1 MAKSRIELMLAT
13 VAAFAVST
21 SAFASNT
28 QDASVSNGVET
39 QQVPPTDDPESSG
52 EAEVSADDM
61 ADTLNSMQQLQQT
74 VTLKRTVNGEV
85 IETEKRTV
93 TYSRDEPYRETEAG
107 RTTIERLKAAFDGE
121 ALTRTEAFEE
131 AKIDFVI
138 ADADRNELITAMEF
152 TTLVE
157 NWRKNKTRAATAPN
171 EDNSRQ
177 RQYDAF
183 LEEIDPESS
192 ALQTKDYAYQK
203 FAFMA
208 GAAVAMSLT
217 DYIREYLLDFDSM
230 DTDKDMILTG
240 DELMRFRALNRG
252 ETLDM

>member
-61 ADTLNSMQQLQQT
+61 ADTLNSMQQLQQA

-192 ALQTKDYAYQK
+192 ALRRCARRRQRSPACRPSGDWPLPRSRRCRV
-203 FAFMA
+203 
-208 GAAVAMSLT
+208 AVCAQLECSSAS
-217 DYIREYLLDFDSM
+217 R
-230 DTDKDMILTG
+230 
-240 DELMRFRALNRG
+240 RG
-252 ETLDM
+252 TAPADRVMPL